1 MPDCRY
7 DHVHLRSPDPDATAP
22 FHGPQRKR
30 ASHCSRDDGRRVASP
45 GLGVTRL
52 LRSLNTICKLRS
64 VAVVLVAN
72 IQSVTDFGRGDRRL
86 MDSLQR

>member
-1 MPDCRY
+1 MRDYRY

-45 GLGVTRL
+45 GLGGDAPSTVFKYHLQIKER
-52 LRSLNTICKLRS
+52 RGGPGREYTIGDGFRE
-64 VAVVLVAN
+64 
-72 IQSVTDFGRGDRRL
+72 GR
-86 MDSLQR
+86 